1 MKCGI
6 PTGATSRGARVQR
19 KAEITRTHEM
29 ARKSERRR
37 SALREKSREV
47 TDIEIVMI
55 AEEDVEMGLEKSAE
69 CALLKLD
76 GAFLVAIATR

>member
-6 PTGATSRGARVQR
+6 PTGVTSRGTRVQR
-19 KAEITRTHEM
+19 KAEIVRTHEI

-69 CALLKLD
+69 CALLKPH
-76 GAFLVAIATR
+76 GVFWVAIAIQ

>member
-1 MKCGI
+1 
-6 PTGATSRGARVQR
+6 
-19 KAEITRTHEM
+19 M

-55 AEEDVEMGLEKSAE
+55 AEEDAEMGLEKSAE

-76 GAFLVAIATR
+76 GAFWVAIATR

>member
-1 MKCGI
+1 
-6 PTGATSRGARVQR
+6 
-19 KAEITRTHEM
+19 M

-55 AEEDVEMGLEKSAE
+55 AEDVDMGLENSAE
-69 CALLKLD
+69 CALLKLH
-76 GAFLVAIATR
+76 GAFWAAIATR

>member
-1 MKCGI
+1 
-6 PTGATSRGARVQR
+6 
-19 KAEITRTHEM
+19 M

-55 AEEDVEMGLEKSAE
+55 AEKDGNMGLEKSAE
-69 CALLKLD
+69 CALL
-76 GAFLVAIATR
+76 

>member
-6 PTGATSRGARVQR
+6 PTGLTFRGARVQR
-19 KAEITRTHEM
+19 KAEIVRMHEI

-47 TDIEIVMI
+47 TDIEIAMI
-55 AEEDVEMGLEKSAE
+55 AEE
-69 CALLKLD
+69 CALLKPH
-76 GAFLVAIATR
+76 GAFWVAIAIQ